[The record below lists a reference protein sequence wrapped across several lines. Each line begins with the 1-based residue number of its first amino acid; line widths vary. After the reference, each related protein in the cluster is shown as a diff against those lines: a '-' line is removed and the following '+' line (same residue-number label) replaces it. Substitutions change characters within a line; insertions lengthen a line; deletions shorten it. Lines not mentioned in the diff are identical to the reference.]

1 MNEAAIATRR
11 CNGRIFGLSVTIFSR
26 KHPQDAKCVTNEYID
41 DGYHVENLRSQ
52 HCSLDVVFLFLLHL
66 ELSAVSSSNMTY
78 YSYGERL
85 ESSLRALC
93 IKSNQY
99 NPFLVP
105 LPPF

>member
-52 HCSLDVVFLFLLHL
+52 HCSSGVFLFLLYL
-66 ELSAVSSSNMTY
+66 LSSSRR
-78 YSYGERL
+78 S
-85 ESSLRALC
+85 
-93 IKSNQY
+93 
-99 NPFLVP
+99 
-105 LPPF
+105 PPPT